1 VKDKQGGSLLGRAGP
16 LVLARFFTAGLTIS
30 IPLVL
35 ARVMNLEEYGTYK
48 QLFLIAQTLYYVLP
62 FGVPQSLYFFVPRA
76 EEKRPW
82 FGQTLLFLSAIGA
95 LAAAA
100 LWSFGEPVAAYFKN
114 PALLEYRTPLA
125 IYTWCLL
132 ASFPLEISLTSQGKT
147 KLSALSY
154 LISDTSRAALMV
166 VPVLLGWGLSGMMK
180 ALAVYAA
187 LRYAA
192 AWIVTMKGNRGR
204 LFDPK
209 GFLTQLAYA
218 APFGAAMALA
228 IPQQYAHQYAVSGI
242 VSPELFALYA
252 VGCFQLPVVDLLYTP
267 TSEVLMVQ
275 LGELDKAGRM
285 REAVAAFRDAA
296 SKLAFAF
303 FPMAA
308 FLFAAAPEFIAAMF
322 GPRFLPA
329 VPLFRVSVVGVVLA
343 VLPMD
348 GVLRARGHTRHIFLS
363 YLVKA
368 AVTVPLVYFGV
379 TRFGMMGGIASW
391 AIAEAV
397 GKLTLLVKVPQAL
410 SPEGER
416 VRLSDCVPWAAF
428 GKASM
433 AAAASALAVFVLRVA
448 SERAWVGLPP
458 GFLWRAL
465 PLAIAGVL
473 FAVGYLTVLWFTGVR
488 PTQMLAVLRRRRAA
502 A

>member
-1 VKDKQGGSLLGRAGP
+1 
-16 LVLARFFTAGLTIS
+16 VLARFFTAGLTMS

-35 ARVMNLEEYGTYK
+35 ARVLSLDQNGTYK

-82 FGQTLLFLSAIGA
+82 FGQTLIFLSAIGA

-100 LWSFGEPVAAYFKN
+100 VWTLGEPVAAYFKN
-114 PALLEYRTPLA
+114 PALLEHRTPLA
-125 IYTWCLL
+125 LYTWLLL

-147 KLSALSY
+147 KASALSY
-154 LISDTSRAALMV
+154 LVWDTLRAALMV
-166 VPVLLGWGLSGMMK
+166 VPVLLGWGLSGMMQ
-180 ALAVYAA
+180 ALVGYAA
-187 LRYAA
+187 LRYVA
-192 AWIVTMKGNRGR
+192 AWVVVMKGSTGR
-204 LFDPK
+204 LFDRK
-209 GFLTQLAYA
+209 GFVTQLAYA
-218 APFGAAMALA
+218 VPFGAAMALS
-228 IPQQYAHQYAVSGI
+228 IPQQYAHQYAVSGA
-242 VSPELFALYA
+242 VAPALFAIYA
-252 VGCFQLPVVDLLYTP
+252 AGCFQLPLVDLLYTP

-322 GPRFLPA
+322 GPKFLDA
-329 VPLFRVSVVGVVLA
+329 VPIFRVSVIGVALA

-368 AVTVPLVYFGV
+368 AVTAPLVYFGV
-379 TRFGMMGGIASW
+379 KRFGMMGGIASW

-397 GKLTLLVKVPQAL
+397 GKATLLLKVPEAL
-410 SPEGER
+410 SPPEER
-416 VRLSDCVPWAAF
+416 VRLSGIIPWAAF
-428 GKASM
+428 GKASL
-433 AAAASALAVFVLRVA
+433 AAAAAAVSVFVLRVV
-448 SERAWVGLPP
+448 SERAWVDLPP
-458 GFLWRAL
+458 GFLWRVL
-465 PLAIAGVL
+465 PLAVAGTL
-473 FAVGYLTVLWFTGVR
+473 FGVGYLVVLWFAGVR
-488 PTQMLAVLRRRRAA
+488 PTQMLAVLRRRRAVA
-502 A
+502 